1 MRLFSIQDLFEKKIN
16 IVALKQKRIK
26 WKEKLGEEIVF
37 MVHMIKG
44 VQNKTTKYL
53 L

>member
-1 MRLFSIQDLFEKKIN
+1 M
-16 IVALKQKRIK
+16 ALKQKRIK

-37 MVHMIKG
+37 MIKG

-53 L
+53 LVA

>member
-37 MVHMIKG
+37 MIKG